1 MSAYLIVKLKFT
13 DMGWTKEYLANV
25 PAILRRYGG
34 EYLDRGTKIA
44 RFEGTA
50 MTPDH
55 VTILT
60 FPSLDAV
67 RDFMNSHDYA
77 PFRDARVAG
86 AESDI
91 LAFET

>member
-1 MSAYLIVKLKFT
+1 MSAYLIVKLKFH
-13 DMGWTKEYLANV
+13 DLGWTSDYLANV

-50 MTPDH
+50 TTPDH

-60 FPSLDAV
+60 FPSLDSIS
-67 RDFMNSHDYA
+67 DFINSPDYA
-77 PFRDARVAG
+77 PFRDARIAG